1 MWKGFPYA
9 RNLLHNSNVT
19 NWVFVCLS
27 QASHGYGDTFPVQC
41 VISKETMTFLLVF
54 DASELKLICDG
65 VSQQTHGRA
74 TVVKRIYM
82 CRFPVFWIPDFDCHH
97 SQLDVFRR

>member
-1 MWKGFPYA
+1 MRRGFSDA
-9 RNLLHNSNVT
+9 RNLLHNANVA
-19 NWVFVCLS
+19 NRVFVHLL
-27 QASHGYGDTFPVQC
+27 QASHGYGDTFHVQC
-41 VISKETMTFLLVF
+41 FTFKETMTFLLVF